1 MKKYINWFAWIS
13 LGFAFCYGVL
23 FTNNTHELEH
33 LKVLQSA
40 DFKLGEAKEG
50 VHPVYKNDSLVG
62 FLATGSSQGYGGPL
76 QVAVISNTTE
86 GIISTELL
94 KSFETPSFVAKL
106 ANKKYYQQYEDKNLT
121 DHFRIKQDVEA
132 VSGAT
137 VSSLAIANATRDA
150 SYLIANNAFKLQTPK
165 IEKNWRLTP
174 KEGIV
179 ALIIII
185 AFLAIYFKSKK
196 LIYFNL
202 FLGLVFIGFL
212 FNASLSLTHFGRIL
226 LGYFPEI
233 HTHVSWW
240 LLVAATLSLIII
252 WGKNVYCTAICPF
265 RASQMLLHQ
274 ISGINI
280 KMDKTIGKILT
291 HTPLV
296 LIWLSLILIF
306 ISQNPSVSSYEP
318 FAMLFSL
325 KGAGVQWYI
334 LPTSLIGALFFSNF
348 FCRFFCPVGGI
359 LNWLIA
365 SRKQVKYLILKHKQH
380 A

>member
-1 MKKYINWFAWIS
+1 MKKYINWFAWIT
-13 LGFAFCYGVL
+13 LGMAFCYGVI
-23 FTNNTHELEH
+23 FTDNSQQLEH
-33 LKVLQSA
+33 LKILQAA
-40 DFKLGEAKEG
+40 DISLGEAKEA
-50 VHPVYKNDSLVG
+50 VYPIYQADSLLG
-62 FLATGSSQGYGGPL
+62 YLATGSSQGYGGPL
-76 QVAVISNTTE
+76 QVAILSNTT
-86 GIISTELL
+86 GNIIKAELM

-106 ANKKYYQQYEDKNLT
+106 SNKRYYQQYNGKKLT
-121 DHFRIKQDVEA
+121 DQFQLKKDVDA

-137 VSSLAIANATRDA
+137 VSSLAIAIAVRDA
-150 SYLIANNAFKLQTPK
+150 SYLIAKSVFKTQTPQ
-165 IEKNWRLTP
+165 IEVKWHLTL

-179 ALIIII
+179 ALIILIG
-185 AFLAIYFKSKK
+185 FLAIYLKQKK
-196 LIYFNL
+196 LIYLNL

-226 LGYFPEI
+226 LGYFPDI
-233 HTHVSWW
+233 HSHLSWW
-240 LLVAATLSLIII
+240 LLVAGTLSLVIV

-280 KMDKTIGKILT
+280 NMNKSLGKVLSQ
-291 HTPLV
+291 TPNL

-306 ISQNPSVSSYEP
+306 ISKNPIVSSYEP

-325 KGAGVQWYI
+325 KGAGIQWYI

-359 LNWLIA
+359 LKWLLN
-365 SRKQVKYLILKHKQH
+365 RRNQVKKLFTQNKQH
-380 A
+380 V

>member
-1 MKKYINWFAWIS
+1 MKIYINWVAWIS
-13 LGFAFCYGVL
+13 LGIAFCYGII
-23 FTNNTHELEH
+23 FTDHTHELEH
-33 LKVLQSA
+33 LKILQA
-40 DFKLGEAKEG
+40 EDLQLKEVKDGVYPLYKKEKLCG
-50 VHPVYKNDSLVG
+50 YLS
-62 FLATGSSQGYGGPL
+62 TGSSQGYGGPL
-76 QVAVISNTTE
+76 QVAVVSDTS
-86 GIISTELL
+86 GSIIGTELI

-106 ANKKYYQQYEDKNLT
+106 SNKKYYQQYEEKSLNDGFQLK
-121 DHFRIKQDVEA
+121 KDVEA

-137 VSSLAIANATRDA
+137 VSSLAIANAARDA
-150 SYLIANNAFKLQTPK
+150 SYQIAHKVFLLETPR
-165 IEKNWRLTP
+165 IEKSWKLTP

-226 LGYFPEI
+226 LGYFPDI
-233 HTHVSWW
+233 HTHLSWW

-280 KMDKTIGKILT
+280 KMDQSLGKVLAF
-291 HTPLV
+291 TPKF

-306 ISQNPSVSSYEP
+306 ISQNPSLSSYEP

-325 KGAGVQWYI
+325 KGEGIQWYI
-334 LPTSLIGALFFSNF
+334 LPTALIGALFFSNF

-359 LNWLIA
+359 LNWVIA
-365 SRKQVKYLILKHKQH
+365 SRNQVKQLIKNHKQD

>member
-13 LGFAFCYGVL
+13 LGLAFCYGVI
-23 FTNNTHELEH
+23 FTNNTQELEH

-40 DFKLGEAKEG
+40 NLKLGEANKG
-50 VHPVYKNDSLVG
+50 VHPVYKNDSLFG

-86 GIISTELL
+86 GIVSTELL

-106 ANKKYYQQYEDKNLT
+106 SNKKYYQQYEDKNLT
-121 DHFRIKQDVEA
+121 DHFQIKQDIEA

-137 VSSLAIANATRDA
+137 VSSLAIANAARDA
-150 SYLIANNAFKLQTPK
+150 SYLIANNVFKLQTPK

-179 ALIIII
+179 AVIIVI

-233 HTHVSWW
+233 HSHLSWW
-240 LLVAATLSLIII
+240 LLVAATLSLIIV

-296 LIWLSLILIF
+296 LIWLSLLLIF

-325 KGAGVQWYI
+325 KGAGIQWYI

-359 LNWLIA
+359 LNWLTVK
-365 SRKQVKYLILKHKQH
+365 RNQVKSLIIK
-380 A
+380 

>member
-13 LGFAFCYGVL
+13 LGLAFCYGVI
-23 FTNNTHELEH
+23 FTNNTQELEH

-40 DFKLGEAKEG
+40 NLKLGEANKG
-50 VHPVYKNDSLVG
+50 VHPVYKNDSLFG

-86 GIISTELL
+86 GIVSTELL

-106 ANKKYYQQYEDKNLT
+106 SNKKYYQQYEDKNLT
-121 DHFRIKQDVEA
+121 DHFQIKQDIEA

-137 VSSLAIANATRDA
+137 VSSLAIANAARDA
-150 SYLIANNAFKLQTPK
+150 SYLIANNVFKLQTPK
-165 IEKNWRLTP
+165 LEKNWRLTP

-179 ALIIII
+179 AVIIVI

-233 HTHVSWW
+233 HSHLSWW
-240 LLVAATLSLIII
+240 LLVAATLSLIIV

-296 LIWLSLILIF
+296 LIWLSLLLIF

-325 KGAGVQWYI
+325 KGAGIQWYI

-365 SRKQVKYLILKHKQH
+365 RRNQVKNLIQK
-380 A
+380 

>member
-13 LGFAFCYGVL
+13 LGLAFCYGVI
-23 FTNNTHELEH
+23 FTNNTQELEH

-40 DFKLGEAKEG
+40 NLKLGEANKG
-50 VHPVYKNDSLVG
+50 VHPVYKNDSLFG

-86 GIISTELL
+86 GIVSTELL

-106 ANKKYYQQYEDKNLT
+106 SNKKYYQQYEDKNLT
-121 DHFRIKQDVEA
+121 DHFQIKQDIEA

-137 VSSLAIANATRDA
+137 VSSLAIANAARDA
-150 SYLIANNAFKLQTPK
+150 SYLIANNVFKLQTPK

-179 ALIIII
+179 AVIIVI

-233 HTHVSWW
+233 HSHLSWW
-240 LLVAATLSLIII
+240 LLVAATLSLIIV

-296 LIWLSLILIF
+296 LIWLSLLLIF

-325 KGAGVQWYI
+325 KGAGIQWYI

-365 SRKQVKYLILKHKQH
+365 RRNQVKNLIQK
-380 A
+380 

>member
-1 MKKYINWFAWIS
+1 MKKYINWIAWIS
-13 LGFAFCYGVL
+13 LGIAFCYGII
-23 FTNNTHELEH
+23 FTDHSHELEH
-33 LKVLQSA
+33 LKILEAENLQL
-40 DFKLGEAKEG
+40 KEAEEG
-50 VHPVYKNDSLVG
+50 VYHLYKNGNVSG
-62 FLATGSSQGYGGPL
+62 YLATGTSQGYGGPL
-76 QVAVISNTTE
+76 QVAVVSDTN
-86 GIISTELL
+86 GSIIGTELI

-106 ANKKYYQQYEDKNLT
+106 SNKKYYKQYQNRNL
-121 DHFRIKQDVEA
+121 DDRFQLKEDVEA

-137 VSSLAIANATRDA
+137 VSSLAIANAARDA
-150 SYLIANNAFKLQTPK
+150 SYQIAHKVFQMETPR
-165 IEKNWRLTP
+165 IEKSWRLTP
-174 KEGIV
+174 KEGVV

-196 LIYFNL
+196 LVYFNL

-212 FNASLSLTHFGRIL
+212 FNASLSLTHFGRVL
-226 LGYFPEI
+226 LGYFPDI
-233 HTHVSWW
+233 HTHLSWW
-240 LLVAATLSLIII
+240 LLVSATLSLIII

-280 KMDKTIGKILT
+280 KMDQSLAKALAF
-291 HTPLV
+291 TPNF

-306 ISQNPSVSSYEP
+306 ISQNPSLSSYEP

-325 KGAGVQWYI
+325 KGEGIQWYI
-334 LPTSLIGALFFSNF
+334 LPTALIGALFFSNF

-359 LNWLIA
+359 LKWVIA
-365 SRKQVKYLILKHKQH
+365 RRNQVKQLIQKQKQH